1 MSGRQRF
8 GVVAA
13 FDDFKGYGTVR
24 ADDGTTLFFHCTAVA
39 DGTRTI
45 PVGTRVTF
53 AARPG
58 HRGQWEASVLVALG
72 APGRP

>member
-1 MSGRQRF
+1 MT

-24 ADDGTTLFFHCTAVA
+24 ADDGTEYFFHCTKIA

-45 PVGTRVTF
+45 AVG
-53 AARPG
+53 AAVSFEVAPG
-58 HRGQWEASVLVALG
+58 HRGQWQATVLRAL
-72 APGRP
+72 PPH